1 MEHIRATKSAL
12 PENNDLEL
20 DVIGAKHSSAS
31 AGVFS
36 LRRAHYFN
44 ATRSEGVLN
53 NRQQAYTQMPGEAE
67 PDTRQ
72 QMIIE
77 HRHLVDEIAKRYIN
91 RGITFF
97 DLVKH
102 GESGLFHA
110 LDKFELEGG
119 FRFATYASWCIR
131 QTIERALMDQEG
143 QHDQTEFLAVPVSTI
158 GRKKAVRIRNA
169 QLHQQG
175 I

>member
-1 MEHIRATKSAL
+1 MTEQACVKNSAL
-12 PENNDLEL
+12 LARSGIEL
-20 DVIGAKHSSAS
+20 DAIGAQHSSAS

-44 ATRSEGVLN
+44 ATRLGGLLSDEP
-53 NRQQAYTQMPGEAE
+53 QTIMPMPGDA
-67 PDTRQ
+67 DAKQ
-72 QMIIE
+72 KMIIE
-77 HRHLVDEIAKRYIN
+77 HRYLVVEISKRYIN

-97 DLVKH
+97 DLVKQ

-131 QTIERALMDQEG
+131 QAIERALLDLKNHQYS
-143 QHDQTEFLAVPVSTI
+143 QAVPSPE
-158 GRKKAVRIRNA
+158 KAIPSRHHRGVPIRVA
-169 QLHQQG
+169 QSHHQG